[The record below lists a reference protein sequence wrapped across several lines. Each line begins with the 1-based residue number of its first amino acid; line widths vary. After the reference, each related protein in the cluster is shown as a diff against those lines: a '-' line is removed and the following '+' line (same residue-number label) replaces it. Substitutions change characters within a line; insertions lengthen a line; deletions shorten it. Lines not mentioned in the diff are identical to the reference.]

1 MKLQKQLLEAV
12 EHKQLRPLDVQF
24 ALTVAGDEHPAVTLA
39 AALLSHDAG
48 EGHVCLPLSRLENN
62 EESHPLL
69 ATCVSEI
76 GELQN
81 WEECLLASQAVSRG
95 DEPTPMILCGDRLY
109 LNRMWCNERTVARF
123 FNEVNHAIEVD
134 EALLAQTLDKLFPT
148 GDEINWQKVAAA
160 VALTRRISVISGGP
174 GTGKTT
180 TVA

>member
-62 EESHPLL
+62 EASHPLL

-134 EALLAQTLDKLFPT
+134 EALLAQTLDKLFPVS
-148 GDEINWQKVAAA
+148 DEINWQKVAAQW
-160 VALTRRISVISGGP
+160 R
-174 GTGKTT
+174 
-180 TVA
+180 

>member
-62 EESHPLL
+62 EASHPLL

-76 GELQN
+76 GELQK
-81 WEECLLASQAVSRG
+81 LGRMLAGFS
-95 DEPTPMILCGDRLY
+95 
-109 LNRMWCNERTVARF
+109 
-123 FNEVNHAIEVD
+123 
-134 EALLAQTLDKLFPT
+134 
-148 GDEINWQKVAAA
+148 
-160 VALTRRISVISGGP
+160 SGQQGR
-174 GTGKTT
+174 
-180 TVA
+180 

>member
-62 EESHPLL
+62 EASHPLL

-81 WEECLLASQAVSRG
+81 WEECLLASQAVSR
-95 DEPTPMILCGDRLY
+95 EMNPLR
-109 LNRMWCNERTVARF
+109 
-123 FNEVNHAIEVD
+123 
-134 EALLAQTLDKLFPT
+134 
-148 GDEINWQKVAAA
+148 
-160 VALTRRISVISGGP
+160 
-174 GTGKTT
+174 
-180 TVA
+180 

>member
-76 GELQN
+76 GELQIGKN
-81 WEECLLASQAVSRG
+81 ACWLHKRSAGEMNQ
-95 DEPTPMILCGDRLY
+95 
-109 LNRMWCNERTVARF
+109 
-123 FNEVNHAIEVD
+123 
-134 EALLAQTLDKLFPT
+134 
-148 GDEINWQKVAAA
+148 
-160 VALTRRISVISGGP
+160 RR
-174 GTGKTT
+174 
-180 TVA
+180 